1 MPPSP
6 LRLAILEADNAVGRF
21 RDKYGSY
28 GGVFTS
34 LLYKAADASAIP
46 REKLDITLWDIV
58 NEEGAEEGAV
68 EAMGG
73 EWNVSR
79 TKGFPRMQDVD
90 AVLIT
95 GSRMF
100 YFYLLEFHSSS
111 PFPHPF
117 FFSFSRPPEGFGDE
131 SYGILEECD

>member
-6 LRLAILEADNAVGRF
+6 IRLAILEADDAVGRF
-21 RDKYGSY
+21 RAKYGSY
-28 GGVFTS
+28 GGVFVS
-34 LLYKAADASAIP
+34 LLHKAADASAIP
-46 REKLDITLWDIV
+46 RERLDITCWDVV
-58 NEEGAEEGAV
+58 NGEGAEEGER

-95 GSRMF
+95 GSRRF
-100 YFYLLEFHSSS
+100 LSLEPPSACL
-111 PFPHPF
+111 
-117 FFSFSRPPEGFGDE
+117 FFSFVLFFWRLLGDDDDE
-131 SYGILEECD
+131 